1 MAVTPAMI
9 KELRESTNAGMM
21 DCKKALTESNGD
33 MQGAVEWLRKKGLS
47 KAAKVAGKIAAEGLI
62 SVFVSPENHKATI
75 VEVNSETDFVAKNE
89 NFTGFVDKMT
99 NIIYSSSISTIDQL
113 KTGEFDGKTYETH
126 IAEATAKVGEKIDVR
141 RFTTFDAPESGM
153 VNGYTHSNGQMGAI
167 VCVETD
173 SKATADAIK
182 DLVKDIAMHATAM
195 NPLYLNESE
204 IPQEIL
210 DTEADVAKAQLEKE
224 GKPEAMWDK
233 ILPGKLKKYAKDNS
247 LVDQPFVKD
256 DKVTVAQAL
265 DAAAK
270 TVNGKAKI
278 LGFAR
283 FQVGEG
289 IEKKEDNFADEV
301 AAQLKK

>member
-9 KELRESTNAGMM
+9 KELRESTNAGLM
-21 DCKKALTESNGD
+21 DCKKALSESNGD
-33 MQGAVEWLRKKGLS
+33 MEGAVEWLRKKGLS

-62 SVFVSPENHKATI
+62 TIVISDENHKGTI
-75 VEVNSETDFVAKNE
+75 IEVNSETDFVAKNE
-89 NFTGFVDKMT
+89 NFTNFVDLMA
-99 NIIYSSSISTIDQL
+99 NAIYSSSYATIDEV
-113 KTGEFDGKTYETH
+113 KSGSFDGKTYETH
-126 IAEATAKVGEKIDVR
+126 IAEATARVGEKIDVR
-141 RFTTFDAPESGM
+141 RFTTFEAPESGL
-153 VNGYTHSNGQMGAI
+153 VAGYTHSNGQMGAI
-167 VCVETD
+167 ICVETD
-173 SKATADAIK
+173 SKATADALK
-182 DLVKDIAMHATAM
+182 DMVKDIAMHATAM
-195 NPLYLNESE
+195 NPLYLDESE

-210 DTEADVAKAQLEKE
+210 DKEAEVAKAQLEKE

-256 DKVTVAQAL
+256 DKLSVSQAL
-265 DAAAK
+265 SAAAK
-270 TVNGKAKI
+270 AAGGEAKI
-278 LGFAR
+278 VSFAR

>member
-9 KELRESTNAGMM
+9 KELRESTNAGLM
-21 DCKKALTESNGD
+21 DCKKALAASEGD
-33 MQGAVEWLRKKGLS
+33 MQGAVEWLREKGLS
-47 KAAKVAGKIAAEGLI
+47 KAAKVAGKIAAEGVV
-62 SVFVSPENHKATI
+62 SVVVADDCAKATI
-75 VEVNSETDFVAKNE
+75 IEVNSETDFVAKNE
-89 NFTGFVDKMT
+89 NFTGFVDVMA
-99 NIIYSSSISTIDQL
+99 NAIYSSSFKTIDEV
-113 KTGEFDGKTYETH
+113 KAGELEGKPYETH

-141 RFTTFDAPESGM
+141 RFTTFEAPESGL

-173 SKATADAIK
+173 SKATADAVK

-195 NPLYLNESE
+195 NPEYLNESE

-210 DTEADVAKAQLEKE
+210 DRETEFAKNQLKEE
-224 GKPEAMWDK
+224 GKPEAIWDK
-233 ILPGKLKKYAKDNS
+233 ILPGKIKKYAKDNC
-247 LVDQPFVKD
+247 LVDQAFVKD
-256 DKVTVAQAL
+256 DKQSVSGAL
-265 DAAAK
+265 SAAAK
-270 TVNGKAKI
+270 AAGGEAKI
-278 LGFAR
+278 VAFSR

>member
-9 KELRESTNAGMM
+9 KELRESTNAGLM
-21 DCKKALTESNGD
+21 DCKKALGESDGD
-33 MQGAVEWLRKKGLS
+33 MQGAIEWLRKKGLS

-62 SVFVSPENHKATI
+62 SVFVSDEFHKGTV

-89 NFTGFVDKMT
+89 NFTGFVDTMT
-99 NIIYSSSISTIDQL
+99 TAIYSSSYKTIDEV
-113 KTGEFDGKTYETH
+113 KSGEFDGKPYETH

-141 RFTTFDAPESGM
+141 RFTTFEAPESGL

-173 SKATADAIK
+173 SKATAEAVKGI
-182 DLVKDIAMHATAM
+182 VKDIAMHATAM
-195 NPLYLNESE
+195 NPAYLNDSE

-210 DTEADVAKAQLEKE
+210 DQETEVAKAQLAKE
-224 GKPEAMWDK
+224 GKPEAIWDK
-233 ILPGKLKKYAKDNS
+233 ILPGKLKKYAKDNC

-256 DKVTVAQAL
+256 DKQSVAQAL
-265 DAAAK
+265 TVAAK
-270 TVNGKAKI
+270 AAGGEAKI
-278 LGFAR
+278 IAFAR